1 MPTSHSLHVADDTA
15 PSAVENVPAPQG
27 WQADGAVLP
36 ADSRYFPAAHSA
48 HVVLEDAPD
57 APEYLPNEHKT
68 QKVSLVFP

>member
-1 MPTSHSLHVADDTA
+1 MADDAA
-15 PSAVENVPAPQG
+15 PSVVENVPAPQG

-36 ADSRYFPAAHSA
+36 ADSRYFPAAHYA

-57 APEYLPNEHKT
+57 ATEYLPNEHKT